1 MAAFIWPLDLPQ
13 RVNTDFSETGNTN
26 IVRSPMD
33 AGPAKMRR
41 RSEGVKTLKV
51 SFDMSTANC
60 ASFETFV
67 YDTLN
72 STARFDFVHPRT
84 EETVEVR
91 IVPSSDGQLF
101 TSNYIIEGRW
111 RVSFTLEIMP

>member
-13 RVNTDFSETGNTN
+13 KVNRDFTETGNTN

-41 RSEGVKTLKV
+41 RSEGVKTLNV
-51 SFDMSTANC
+51 SFDMTTANC
-60 ASFETFV
+60 ATFETFV
-67 YDTLN
+67 YSTLN

-84 EETVEVR
+84 GTTVEVR
-91 IVPSSDGQLF
+91 IVPGTDGQLF
-101 TSNYIIEGRW
+101 TSSYIIEGRW
-111 RVSFTLEIMP
+111 RISFKLEVLP